1 MCRRILF
8 GDFQGAIRLLDYAFE
23 SVIQNFWAALRVSL
37 GPLLV
42 FLLLCFALFQD
53 QAPALLSGGTLKVDA
68 VRFAIL
74 FLGGGFLFFW
84 SAVSWHRVVLPV
96 LNDRKL
102 PVLETIVYALKAFL
116 FLVVILLILLVV
128 GFIPLL
134 ALGGGKISVGN
145 FALGYAQGWGHF
157 VATFVLTWI
166 FWLSY
171 IAISPSLVHSALGGR
186 EGIFNSLWR
195 SENKGGLLRSTALV
209 ITVCLLGD
217 WLIGLGLSGFPIWVQ
232 VPMQLIVF
240 WVVFMVSISILTQF
254 YALGE
259 RTGTPRK

>member
-1 MCRRILF
+1 M
-8 GDFQGAIRLLDYAFE
+8 DFQGAIRLLDDAFE

-42 FLLLCFALFQD
+42 FLLLCFAVFYD
-53 QAPALLSGGTLKVDA
+53 QRSVFLTGGRLNIEGLEFA
-68 VRFAIL
+68 VV

-96 LNDRKL
+96 LTDRKF
-102 PVLETIVYALKAFL
+102 PVLETVVYALKALL
-116 FLVVILLILLVV
+116 FVVVMLLILLVV
-128 GFIPLL
+128 GFIPLM

-157 VATFVLTWI
+157 IATFVLTWI

-195 SENKGGLLRSTALV
+195 SENKGGLLRATSLV
-209 ITVCLLGD
+209 ITLCLVGD
-217 WLIGLGLSGFPIWVQ
+217 WLIGLGLSGFPMWVQ
-232 VPMQLIVF
+232 LPAQVF
-240 WVVFMVSISILTQF
+240 ALWLVFMVSISILTQF
-254 YALGE
+254 YAHGE
-259 RTGTPRK
+259 RTGTPRQ